1 MDYFKC
7 LFLRVIAHTRSLR
20 YHVYGVVVKLNKIA
34 WIIVNHKLWTSKNTQ
49 NYIVAWTQAFL
60 HIL

>member
-20 YHVYGVVVKLNKIA
+20 YHVYGVVFKLNEIA
-34 WIIVNHKLWTSKNTQ
+34 WIIVNHKLWTSKDTQ
-49 NYIVAWTQAFL
+49 NT
-60 HIL
+60 